1 MGVMLSLD
9 RERPAKG
16 RRRQGQHVRDPRDAE
31 RARPVE
37 AARRCEAT
45 ASGRLL
51 ARLARA
57 VLARKDESSGESV
70 RGGSAPAA

>member
-16 RRRQGQHVRDPRDAE
+16 RRQGQHVRHRHDDE
-31 RARPVE
+31 RARPLA
-37 AARRCEAT
+37 AARRYYAPG
-45 ASGRLL
+45 SGRLRL
-51 ARLARA
+51 LSRLARA
-57 VLARKDESSGESV
+57 VLARKDPGGSV